1 MFELLLRADRALSS
15 GNLDQAERIYWQLS
29 ELDPTNAIAIAGLAR
44 VSLERGDV
52 RLARLFATRALV
64 MDPESVAATR
74 IIETIDASGDDAAQ
88 EQEPLPEDLTLIAA
102 QRLEALSHRRSIRDE
117 DSDEAPSPPP
127 RADDSTPQSEPEPK
141 PLPEL
146 PDDPLQERRR
156 IGRELAAAAAE
167 MEAGAA
173 DSALRGRPGG
183 RPEFHLT
190 PVPERGGRRFEPEE
204 MKAPPLADDPFAAA
218 ESEAVVEA
226 VSEVDEADLE
236 EAPRP
241 ESSHVQS
248 ADEAV
253 PEVEDAAPASL
264 DDPDGLLALRLSL
277 LAGESEPEASEGGPS
292 TGPQEDDLIAMRVA
306 ILAGDAE
313 PEASDIEP
321 DVAVAPDVEFEPA
334 VESGPQATAEPPIPP
349 WMPHGP
355 DGEPSEEDAENEA
368 FREAVAMVLGGQGVG
383 TDPESPVVKAAESSP
398 AAEPQSATTETGPAE
413 SIESTEPAKIEP
425 ARIEPIWV
433 SVETVEPAIE
443 KRTTPHRRAGF
454 LRRIIGG

>member
-74 IIETIDASGDDAAQ
+74 ILETIDAIDEDPAQ

-190 PVPERGGRRFEPEE
+190 PVPERGRRRFEPEE

-277 LAGESEPEASEGGPS
+277 LSGES
-292 TGPQEDDLIAMRVA
+292 GPQEDDLIAMRVA

-313 PEASDIEP
+313 PEASAIEP
-321 DVAVAPDVEFEPA
+321 DVELEPA

-383 TDPESPVVKAAESSP
+383 TDPESPVVEAAESSP
-398 AAEPQSATTETGPAE
+398 AAEPQSAVTETGPAE

-433 SVETVEPAIE
+433 SVETVDPAIE
-443 KRTTPHRRAGF
+443 KPTTPHRRAGF

>member
-1 MFELLLRADRALSS
+1 MFELLLQADRALSG
-15 GNLDQAERIYWQLS
+15 GNLDQAERTYWQLS

-44 VSLERGDV
+44 VALERGDV

-74 IIETIDASGDDAAQ
+74 IIETIDGSGDDAAQ

-190 PVPERGGRRFEPEE
+190 AVPERGGRRFEPEE

-277 LAGESEPEASEGGPS
+277 LSGESEPEASEGGPS

-313 PEASDIEP
+313 PEASAIEP
-321 DVAVAPDVEFEPA
+321 DVELEPA

-383 TDPESPVVKAAESSP
+383 TDPESPVVEAAESSP
-398 AAEPQSATTETGPAE
+398 AAEPQSAVTETGPAE

-433 SVETVEPAIE
+433 SVETVDPAIE
-443 KRTTPHRRAGF
+443 KPTTPHRRAGF

>member
-74 IIETIDASGDDAAQ
+74 IIETIDARGDDAAQ

-173 DSALRGRPGG
+173 DSALHRRPGG

-190 PVPERGGRRFEPEE
+190 PIPERGRRRFEPEE

-226 VSEVDEADLE
+226 VGEVDEADLE

-277 LAGESEPEASEGGPS
+277 LSGESEPEASEGGPS

-306 ILAGDAE
+306 ILAGD
-313 PEASDIEP
+313 
-321 DVAVAPDVEFEPA
+321 
-334 VESGPQATAEPPIPP
+334 AEPPIPP

-383 TDPESPVVKAAESSP
+383 TDPESPVVEAAESSP
-398 AAEPQSATTETGPAE
+398 AAEPQSAVTETGPAE

-425 ARIEPIWV
+425 ARVEPTWV

-443 KRTTPHRRAGF
+443 ERTTPHRRAGF